1 MKLIFCGA
9 AKAVTGSCHLLETAA
24 GKILIDCGM
33 RQGEDAKGEFGEGTF
48 PFDPSEIRLVLA
60 THAHIDHIGL
70 IPLLVKR
77 GFTGEVLSTDAT
89 AQLATIMLPDS
100 AHIQEQDAQYQNK
113 KNQRA
118 GKPLVDPLY
127 TQQDAAEAL
136 KRFHGVPYGK
146 LVELLPGVTC
156 RFNDAGHLLGSASIE
171 IMVEEA
177 GKTTKVVFSGDL
189 GRAERP
195 ILKDPDIIS
204 SADYLVL
211 EGTYG
216 DEDHAVTEQEDKE
229 QEFAN
234 VIRGAIARR
243 GNLVIPAFAVGR
255 TQELLYFIKRLLA
268 KNAVPG
274 LERMPV
280 YIDSPMAIQAT
291 KVYERC
297 ARGYYDEET
306 QKMAK
311 DGSPFDFP
319 TLHIAETAD
328 ESKQINTDPIP
339 KIIISASGMCDAGRV
354 RHHLKH
360 NLYQATS
367 TVMFAGYQAVGTL
380 GRTLQDGAQ
389 KVKLFGESIRVNA
402 NIVSTR
408 GFSGHAG
415 RNELVDWAMA
425 LEEKPKRIF
434 LVHGEEKALYA
445 LRDALRERGA
455 EVTVPN
461 LLDEVELSPRQAQ
474 AEAKQT
480 APKERTA
487 TSEKA
492 KEAPAPKAAPAKEE
506 EAISLESTSATYEAV
521 EQLKRIYSILQR
533 SQQRRSP
540 DMELKRTIL
549 EADLLALAD
558 KWDQLIL

>member
-1 MKLIFCGA
+1 M
-9 AKAVTGSCHLLETAA
+9 
-24 GKILIDCGM
+24 
-33 RQGEDAKGEFGEGTF
+33 
-48 PFDPSEIRLVLA
+48 
-60 THAHIDHIGL
+60 
-70 IPLLVKR
+70 
-77 GFTGEVLSTDAT
+77 
-89 AQLATIMLPDS
+89 
-100 AHIQEQDAQYQNK
+100 
-113 KNQRA
+113 
-118 GKPLVDPLY
+118 
-127 TQQDAAEAL
+127 
-136 KRFHGVPYGK
+136 
-146 LVELLPGVTC
+146 
-156 RFNDAGHLLGSASIE
+156 
-171 IMVEEA
+171 
-177 GKTTKVVFSGDL
+177 
-189 GRAERP
+189 
-195 ILKDPDIIS
+195 
-204 SADYLVL
+204 
-211 EGTYG
+211 
-216 DEDHAVTEQEDKE
+216 
-229 QEFAN
+229 
-234 VIRGAIARR
+234 
-243 GNLVIPAFAVGR
+243 
-255 TQELLYFIKRLLA
+255 
-268 KNAVPG
+268 
-274 LERMPV
+274 
-280 YIDSPMAIQAT
+280 
-291 KVYERC
+291 
-297 ARGYYDEET
+297 
-306 QKMAK
+306 
-311 DGSPFDFP
+311 
-319 TLHIAETAD
+319 HIAETAD

-474 AEAKQT
+474 AEAKQA

-487 TSEKA
+487 ASEKA
-492 KEAPAPKAAPAKEE
+492 REAPAPKAAPAKEE